1 MKQKFD
7 IITSTCVPLPLENVD
22 TDQIIPARFL
32 KATTKEEKFFG
43 DNLFR
48 DWRYHKDGT
57 IVEDFVLNN
66 PKYKGCILVAGKN
79 FGSGSSREHAAWAIA
94 GYGFRVVISSFFA
107 DIHKNNELNNFVLPV
122 QVSEAFLSELF
133 STIQD
138 NPDAQVEVDLPN
150 QTVTNL
156 TTGHA
161 EHFDINGYKKHCL
174 MNGLDDI
181 DFLVAN
187 KDKIEQWEKRTPSIS
202 PCLGGVSEA
211 SPKQGRLVGSPFVE
225 IMDATLRDGE
235 QTNGVS
241 FLPHEK
247 LVMARKL
254 LSDVNVDRI
263 EIASARVSEG
273 EREAV
278 TKICAY
284 AQKNGLLDRVEVLG
298 FVDGGKSIDWIAEC
312 GGKVVNLLAKGSL
325 KHCTHQLQKTSE
337 EHISDILHE
346 VEYAASKGISVNLY
360 LEDWSN
366 GMKDSPEYV
375 YQLMD
380 ELTANSQK
388 QIARFMLPD
397 TLGVMNPLQVIEYFR
412 KMIKRYPETHFD
424 FHAHNDYD
432 LAVSNSLAAVYSGA
446 RGLHVTVNG
455 LGERC
460 GNAPMASVQA
470 ILKDQFHAKTNI
482 VENQLNDLSRM
493 VESFSGITVAPN
505 QPIVGENVFTQVAGV
520 HADGDTKDKLYYNE
534 LMPERF
540 GRKREYA
547 LGKNS
552 GKANIAKN
560 LEELGLELTP
570 EQTRRVTERITEL
583 GDKKEIVTQ
592 EDLPFIVSDVL
603 KHDSS
608 DDKVKLISYVVSTA
622 YGLRPGANVKVE
634 INGHQYEAAGTGD
647 GQYDAFVKALRYIY
661 KKYLDRTFPIL
672 ANYQVTI
679 PPGGRTDALVQTVI
693 TWNDNG
699 KMIRTRG
706 LDADQTEAA
715 IKATFKMLNII
726 ENEITI

>member
-1 MKQKFD
+1 MGTAQQVNNYKRLA
-7 IITSTCVPLPLENVD
+7 PL
-22 TDQIIPARFL
+22 
-32 KATTKEEKFFG
+32 
-43 DNLFR
+43 
-48 DWRYHKDGT
+48 
-57 IVEDFVLNN
+57 
-66 PKYKGCILVAGKN
+66 
-79 FGSGSSREHAAWAIA
+79 
-94 GYGFRVVISSFFA
+94 
-107 DIHKNNELNNFVLPV
+107 
-122 QVSEAFLSELF
+122 
-133 STIQD
+133 
-138 NPDAQVEVDLPN
+138 
-150 QTVTNL
+150 
-156 TTGHA
+156 
-161 EHFDINGYKKHCL
+161 
-174 MNGLDDI
+174 
-181 DFLVAN
+181 
-187 KDKIEQWEKRTPSIS
+187 
-202 PCLGGVSEA
+202 
-211 SPKQGRLVGSPFVE
+211 VE
-225 IMDATLRDGE
+225 IMDSTLRDGE

-325 KHCTHQLQKTSE
+325 KHCTHQLHKTPE
-337 EHISDILHE
+337 EHISDIKRE
-346 VEYAASKGISVNLY
+346 MEYAASKGISVNLY

-380 ELTANSQK
+380 ALTSHPSPLTSIK
-388 QIARFMLPD
+388 RFMLPD
-397 TLGVMNPLQVIEYFR
+397 TLGVMNPLQVVEYFR
-412 KMIKRYPETHFD
+412 KMIKRYPEVHFD

-432 LAVSNSLAAVYSGA
+432 LAVSNSLAAVLSGA
-446 RGLHVTVNG
+446 KGLHVTVNG

-460 GNAPMASVQA
+460 GNAPLASVQA
-470 ILKDQFHAKTNI
+470 ILKDQFHAKTHIN
-482 VENQLNDLSRM
+482 ENQLNDISRM

-505 QPIVGENVFTQVAGV
+505 QPIVGEHVFTQVAGV

-534 LMPERF
+534 LIPERF

-547 LGKNS
+547 LGKQS
-552 GKANIAKN
+552 GRANIAKN

-570 EQTRRVTERITEL
+570 EQTRRVTQRITEL

-592 EDLPFIVSDVL
+592 EDLPYIVSDVL
-603 KHDSS
+603 KHDGSE
-608 DDKVKLISYVVSTA
+608 DKVKLISYVVSTA
-622 YGLRPGANVKVE
+622 YGLKPGANIKVE
-634 INGHQYEAAGTGD
+634 INGKQYDGSAVGD

-672 ANYQVTI
+672 ANYQVSI

-693 TWNDNG
+693 SWHHEG
-699 KMIRTRG
+699 GLLRTRA

-726 ENEITI
+726 ENEQKK

>member
-1 MKQKFD
+1 
-7 IITSTCVPLPLENVD
+7 
-22 TDQIIPARFL
+22 
-32 KATTKEEKFFG
+32 
-43 DNLFR
+43 
-48 DWRYHKDGT
+48 
-57 IVEDFVLNN
+57 
-66 PKYKGCILVAGKN
+66 
-79 FGSGSSREHAAWAIA
+79 
-94 GYGFRVVISSFFA
+94 
-107 DIHKNNELNNFVLPV
+107 
-122 QVSEAFLSELF
+122 
-133 STIQD
+133 
-138 NPDAQVEVDLPN
+138 
-150 QTVTNL
+150 
-156 TTGHA
+156 
-161 EHFDINGYKKHCL
+161 
-174 MNGLDDI
+174 MNSYQRM
-181 DFLVAN
+181 A
-187 KDKIEQWEKRTPSIS
+187 
-202 PCLGGVSEA
+202 
-211 SPKQGRLVGSPFVE
+211 PFVE
-225 IMDATLRDGE
+225 IMDSTLRDGE

-254 LSDVNVDRI
+254 LYDVNVDRI
-263 EIASARVSEG
+263 EVASARVSEG

-278 TKICAY
+278 TRICAF
-284 AQKNGLLDRVEVLG
+284 AKKVGLLERVEVLG
-298 FVDGGKSIDWIAEC
+298 FVDGGKSVDWIKEC
-312 GGKVVNLLAKGSL
+312 GGQVINLLAKGSL
-325 KHCTHQLQKTSE
+325 KHCTQQLNKTPD
-337 EHISDILHE
+337 EHISDIRRE
-346 VEYAASKGISVNLY
+346 VEYAVQQGLSVNLY

-380 ELTANSQK
+380 ALTLNEAVPEDSAQSTQAK
-388 QIARFMLPD
+388 AGAPKGTVAKYKIQRFMLPD

-412 KMIKRYPETHFD
+412 KMLKRYPDVHFD

-432 LAVSNSLAAVYSGA
+432 LAVSNSLAAVLSGA

-470 ILKDQFHAKTNI
+470 ILKDQFHAKTSI

-520 HADGDTKDKLYYNE
+520 HADGDSKNKLYYNE
-534 LMPERF
+534 LVPERF

-552 GKANIAKN
+552 GRANIAKN

-592 EDLPFIVSDVL
+592 EDLPYIVSDVL
-603 KHDSS
+603 KHDGSE
-608 DDKVKLISYVVSTA
+608 DRVKLISYVVSTA
-622 YGLRPGANVKVE
+622 YGLKPGANIKVE
-634 INGHQYEAAGTGD
+634 INGHQYDGSAVGD

-661 KKYLDRTFPIL
+661 KKYLNRTFPIL

-693 TWNDNG
+693 SWHYKDG
-699 KMIRTRG
+699 LLRTRG

-715 IKATFKMLNII
+715 IKATFKMLNIV
-726 ENEITI
+726 ENEHTK

>member
-1 MKQKFD
+1 MGTAQQVNNYKRLA
-7 IITSTCVPLPLENVD
+7 PL
-22 TDQIIPARFL
+22 
-32 KATTKEEKFFG
+32 
-43 DNLFR
+43 
-48 DWRYHKDGT
+48 
-57 IVEDFVLNN
+57 
-66 PKYKGCILVAGKN
+66 
-79 FGSGSSREHAAWAIA
+79 
-94 GYGFRVVISSFFA
+94 
-107 DIHKNNELNNFVLPV
+107 
-122 QVSEAFLSELF
+122 
-133 STIQD
+133 
-138 NPDAQVEVDLPN
+138 
-150 QTVTNL
+150 
-156 TTGHA
+156 
-161 EHFDINGYKKHCL
+161 
-174 MNGLDDI
+174 
-181 DFLVAN
+181 
-187 KDKIEQWEKRTPSIS
+187 
-202 PCLGGVSEA
+202 
-211 SPKQGRLVGSPFVE
+211 VE
-225 IMDATLRDGE
+225 IMDSTLRDGE

-325 KHCTHQLQKTSE
+325 KHCTHQLHKTPE
-337 EHISDILHE
+337 EHISDIKRE
-346 VEYAASKGISVNLY
+346 MEYAASKGISVNLY

-380 ELTANSQK
+380 ALTSHPSPLTSIK
-388 QIARFMLPD
+388 RFMLPD
-397 TLGVMNPLQVIEYFR
+397 TLGVMNPLQVVEYFR
-412 KMIKRYPETHFD
+412 KMIKRYPEVHFD

-432 LAVSNSLAAVYSGA
+432 LAVSNSLAAVLSGA
-446 RGLHVTVNG
+446 KGLHVTVNG

-460 GNAPMASVQA
+460 GNAPLASVQA
-470 ILKDQFHAKTNI
+470 ILKDQFHAKTHIN
-482 VENQLNDLSRM
+482 ENQLNDISRM
-493 VESFSGITVAPN
+493 VESFSGIAVAPN

-520 HADGDTKDKLYYNE
+520 HADGDSKDQLYYNE
-534 LMPERF
+534 LIPERF

-547 LGKNS
+547 LGKQS
-552 GKANIAKN
+552 GRANIAKN

-583 GDKKEIVTQ
+583 GDKKEIVTLD
-592 EDLPFIVSDVL
+592 DLPYIVSDVL
-603 KHDSS
+603 KHDGSE
-608 DDKVKLISYVVSTA
+608 DKVKLISYVVSTA

-634 INGHQYEAAGTGD
+634 INGQQYEGSAVGD
-647 GQYDAFVKALRYIY
+647 GQFDAFVKALRYIY
-661 KKYLDRTFPIL
+661 KKYLDRTFPFL

-693 TWNDNG
+693 SWHYKDG
-699 KMIRTRG
+699 LLRTRG

-726 ENEITI
+726 ENDITKE

>member
-1 MKQKFD
+1 MG
-7 IITSTCVPLPLENVD
+7 
-22 TDQIIPARFL
+22 
-32 KATTKEEKFFG
+32 EEKI
-43 DNLFR
+43 NSYKR
-48 DWRYHKDGT
+48 
-57 IVEDFVLNN
+57 IV
-66 PKYKGCILVAGKN
+66 
-79 FGSGSSREHAAWAIA
+79 
-94 GYGFRVVISSFFA
+94 
-107 DIHKNNELNNFVLPV
+107 
-122 QVSEAFLSELF
+122 
-133 STIQD
+133 
-138 NPDAQVEVDLPN
+138 
-150 QTVTNL
+150 
-156 TTGHA
+156 
-161 EHFDINGYKKHCL
+161 
-174 MNGLDDI
+174 
-181 DFLVAN
+181 
-187 KDKIEQWEKRTPSIS
+187 
-202 PCLGGVSEA
+202 
-211 SPKQGRLVGSPFVE
+211 PFVE
-225 IMDATLRDGE
+225 IMDSTLRDGE

-263 EIASARVSEG
+263 EVASARVSEG

-284 AQKNGLLDRVEVLG
+284 AQKNGLLERVEVLG

-325 KHCTHQLQKTSE
+325 KHCTLQLHKTPE
-337 EHISDILHE
+337 EHIADIKQELA
-346 VEYAASKGISVNLY
+346 YAASKGISVNLY

-380 ELTANSQK
+380 SLTSSPSQPLTSIK
-388 QIARFMLPD
+388 RFMLPD

-412 KMIKRYPETHFD
+412 KMKKRYPDVHFD

-432 LAVSNSLAAVYSGA
+432 LAVSNSLAAVLSGV

-470 ILKDQFHAKTNI
+470 ILKDQFHAKTNL
-482 VENQLNDLSRM
+482 VESQLNDLSRM

-520 HADGDTKDKLYYNE
+520 HADGDTKDRLYYNE
-534 LMPERF
+534 LIPERF

-547 LGKNS
+547 LGKQS
-552 GKANIAKN
+552 GRANIAKN

-592 EDLPFIVSDVL
+592 EDLPYIVSDVL
-603 KHDSS
+603 KHVGS

-622 YGLRPGANVKVE
+622 YGLKPGANIKVE
-634 INGHQYEAAGTGD
+634 INGQQFEGSAVGD
-647 GQYDAFVKALRYIY
+647 GQYDAFVKALRHIY
-661 KKYLDRTFPIL
+661 KKHLDRTFPTL
-672 ANYQVTI
+672 ANYQVSI

-693 TWNDNG
+693 SWHYRDG
-699 KMIRTRG
+699 LLRTRG

-726 ENEITI
+726 ESDLTK

>member
-1 MKQKFD
+1 MG
-7 IITSTCVPLPLENVD
+7 T
-22 TDQIIPARFL
+22 A
-32 KATTKEEKFFG
+32 EKV
-43 DNLFR
+43 NTYQR
-48 DWRYHKDGT
+48 M
-57 IVEDFVLNN
+57 V
-66 PKYKGCILVAGKN
+66 
-79 FGSGSSREHAAWAIA
+79 
-94 GYGFRVVISSFFA
+94 
-107 DIHKNNELNNFVLPV
+107 
-122 QVSEAFLSELF
+122 
-133 STIQD
+133 
-138 NPDAQVEVDLPN
+138 
-150 QTVTNL
+150 
-156 TTGHA
+156 
-161 EHFDINGYKKHCL
+161 
-174 MNGLDDI
+174 
-181 DFLVAN
+181 
-187 KDKIEQWEKRTPSIS
+187 
-202 PCLGGVSEA
+202 
-211 SPKQGRLVGSPFVE
+211 PFVE

-284 AQKNGLLDRVEVLG
+284 AQKNGLLERVEVLG

-325 KHCTHQLQKTSE
+325 KHCTHQLQKTPE
-337 EHISDILHE
+337 EHISDIQKEL
-346 VEYAASKGISVNLY
+346 EYAASKGISVNLY

-380 ELTANSQK
+380 ALLAADLRGQKRTNSDDDNDVCESPCQSAAIK
-388 QIARFMLPD
+388 RFMLPD

-412 KMIKRYPETHFD
+412 KMKKRYPDVHFD

-432 LAVSNSLAAVYSGA
+432 LAVSNSLAAVLSGA

-482 VENQLNDLSRM
+482 VESQLNDLSRM
-493 VESFSGITVAPN
+493 VESFSGISVAPN

-520 HADGDTKDKLYYNE
+520 HADGDTKDQLYYNE
-534 LMPERF
+534 LIPERF

-547 LGKNS
+547 LGKQS
-552 GKANIAKN
+552 GRANIAKN

-592 EDLPFIVSDVL
+592 DDLPYIVSDVL
-603 KHDSS
+603 KHDGSE
-608 DDKVKLISYVVSTA
+608 DKVKLISYVVSTA
-622 YGLRPGANVKVE
+622 YGLRPGANIKVE
-634 INGHQYEAAGTGD
+634 INGQQYEGSAVGD
-647 GQYDAFVKALRYIY
+647 GQYDAFVKTLRYIY
-661 KKYLDRTFPIL
+661 KKYLNRTFPTL
-672 ANYQVTI
+672 ANYQVSI

-693 TWNDNG
+693 SWHYKDG
-699 KMIRTRG
+699 LLRTRG
-706 LDADQTEAA
+706 LEADQTEAA

-726 ENEITI
+726 ESEISK

>member
-1 MKQKFD
+1 MG
-7 IITSTCVPLPLENVD
+7 T
-22 TDQIIPARFL
+22 A
-32 KATTKEEKFFG
+32 EKV
-43 DNLFR
+43 NTYQR
-48 DWRYHKDGT
+48 M
-57 IVEDFVLNN
+57 V
-66 PKYKGCILVAGKN
+66 
-79 FGSGSSREHAAWAIA
+79 
-94 GYGFRVVISSFFA
+94 
-107 DIHKNNELNNFVLPV
+107 
-122 QVSEAFLSELF
+122 
-133 STIQD
+133 
-138 NPDAQVEVDLPN
+138 
-150 QTVTNL
+150 
-156 TTGHA
+156 
-161 EHFDINGYKKHCL
+161 
-174 MNGLDDI
+174 
-181 DFLVAN
+181 
-187 KDKIEQWEKRTPSIS
+187 
-202 PCLGGVSEA
+202 
-211 SPKQGRLVGSPFVE
+211 PFVE

-284 AQKNGLLDRVEVLG
+284 AQKNGLLERVEVLG

-325 KHCTHQLQKTSE
+325 KHCTHQLQKTPE
-337 EHISDILHE
+337 EHISDIQKEL
-346 VEYAASKGISVNLY
+346 EYAANKGISVNLY

-380 ELTANSQK
+380 ALLAADLRGQKRTNSDDDNDVCESPCQSAAIK
-388 QIARFMLPD
+388 RFMLPD
-397 TLGVMNPLQVIEYFR
+397 TLVVMNPLQVIEYFR
-412 KMIKRYPETHFD
+412 KMKKRYPDVHFD

-432 LAVSNSLAAVYSGA
+432 LAVSNSLAAVLSGA

-482 VENQLNDLSRM
+482 VESQLNDLSRM
-493 VESFSGITVAPN
+493 VESFSGISVAPN

-520 HADGDTKDKLYYNE
+520 HADGDTKDQLYYNE

-547 LGKNS
+547 LGKQS
-552 GKANIAKN
+552 GRANIAKN

-592 EDLPFIVSDVL
+592 DDLPYIVSDVL
-603 KHDSS
+603 KHDGS

-622 YGLRPGANVKVE
+622 YGLRPGANIKVE
-634 INGHQYEAAGTGD
+634 INGQQYEGSAVGD
-647 GQYDAFVKALRYIY
+647 GQYDAFVKALRHIY
-661 KKYLDRTFPIL
+661 KKYLNRTFPTL
-672 ANYQVTI
+672 ANYQVSI

-693 TWNDNG
+693 SWHYKDG
-699 KMIRTRG
+699 LLRTRG

-726 ENEITI
+726 ESEISK

>member
-1 MKQKFD
+1 MG
-7 IITSTCVPLPLENVD
+7 TAESLNS
-22 TDQIIPARFL
+22 
-32 KATTKEEKFFG
+32 
-43 DNLFR
+43 
-48 DWRYHKDGT
+48 YH
-57 IVEDFVLNN
+57 
-66 PKYKGCILVAGKN
+66 
-79 FGSGSSREHAAWAIA
+79 
-94 GYGFRVVISSFFA
+94 
-107 DIHKNNELNNFVLPV
+107 
-122 QVSEAFLSELF
+122 
-133 STIQD
+133 
-138 NPDAQVEVDLPN
+138 
-150 QTVTNL
+150 
-156 TTGHA
+156 
-161 EHFDINGYKKHCL
+161 
-174 MNGLDDI
+174 
-181 DFLVAN
+181 
-187 KDKIEQWEKRTPSIS
+187 RT
-202 PCLGGVSEA
+202 L
-211 SPKQGRLVGSPFVE
+211 PFVE
-225 IMDATLRDGE
+225 IMDSTLRDGE

-263 EIASARVSEG
+263 EVASARVSEG

-284 AQKNGLLDRVEVLG
+284 AQKQGLLERVEVLG
-298 FVDGGKSIDWIAEC
+298 FVDGGKSIEWIASC

-325 KHCTHQLQKTSE
+325 KHCTQQLQKSPE
-337 EHISDILHE
+337 EHISDIQKEL
-346 VEYAASKGISVNLY
+346 EYAASKGISVNLY

-380 ELTANSQK
+380 ALTSHLSPLTSVK
-388 QIARFMLPD
+388 RFMLPD

-412 KMIKRYPETHFD
+412 KMIKRYPTVHFD

-432 LAVSNSLAAVYSGA
+432 LAVSNSLAAVLSGA
-446 RGLHVTVNG
+446 KGLHVTVNG

-470 ILKDQFHAKTNI
+470 ILKDQFHAKTNL
-482 VENQLNDLSRM
+482 VESQLNDLSRM

-520 HADGDTKDKLYYNE
+520 HADGDSKDKLYYNE
-534 LMPERF
+534 LVPERF

-570 EQTRRVTERITEL
+570 EQTRRVTQRITEL

-592 EDLPFIVSDVL
+592 EDLPYIVSDVL
-603 KHDSS
+603 KHDGSE
-608 DDKVKLISYVVSTA
+608 DKVKLISYVVSTA
-622 YGLRPGANVKVE
+622 YGLKPGANVRVE
-634 INGHQYEAAGTGD
+634 INGQQYEAGATGD

-661 KKYLDRTFPIL
+661 KKYLNRTFPVL

-693 TWNDNG
+693 SWHYKDG
-699 KMIRTRG
+699 LLRTRG

-726 ENEITI
+726 ESELTQK

>member
-1 MKQKFD
+1 MG
-7 IITSTCVPLPLENVD
+7 
-22 TDQIIPARFL
+22 
-32 KATTKEEKFFG
+32 EEKV
-43 DNLFR
+43 NT
-48 DWRYHKDGT
+48 YQ
-57 IVEDFVLNN
+57 
-66 PKYKGCILVAGKN
+66 PIL
-79 FGSGSSREHAAWAIA
+79 
-94 GYGFRVVISSFFA
+94 
-107 DIHKNNELNNFVLPV
+107 
-122 QVSEAFLSELF
+122 
-133 STIQD
+133 
-138 NPDAQVEVDLPN
+138 
-150 QTVTNL
+150 
-156 TTGHA
+156 
-161 EHFDINGYKKHCL
+161 
-174 MNGLDDI
+174 
-181 DFLVAN
+181 
-187 KDKIEQWEKRTPSIS
+187 
-202 PCLGGVSEA
+202 
-211 SPKQGRLVGSPFVE
+211 PFVE

-284 AQKNGLLDRVEVLG
+284 AQKNELLDRVEVLG

-312 GGKVVNLLAKGSL
+312 GGRVVNLLAKGSL

-380 ELTANSQK
+380 EL
-388 QIARFMLPD
+388 IAMDIKRFMLPD
-397 TLGVMNPLQVIEYFR
+397 TLGVMNPLQVIDYFR
-412 KMIKRYPETHFD
+412 KMMKRYPDVHFD

-482 VENQLNDLSRM
+482 VESQLNDLSRM

-547 LGKNS
+547 LGKQS
-552 GKANIAKN
+552 GRANIAKN

-603 KHDSS
+603 KHDSL

-634 INGHQYEAAGTGD
+634 INGQQYEAAGTGD